1 MANQQE
7 INAFRAVEEL
17 IESELF
23 RDYGSEMTVILK
35 ECKRD
40 GNDIY
45 LSVQIKEHDDVWKY
59 LRFRADNVP
68 INNIDDDDLCT
79 IDLYI
84 DIGEDNFEKV
94 TSYDQR
100 CKYFWLAF
108 LEWPKRYTEQK
119 Q

>member
-17 IESELF
+17 IERQLF
-23 RDYGSEMTVILK
+23 NDYGSEMTVVLEK
-35 ECKRD
+35 CERD

-45 LSVQIKEHDDVWKY
+45 LDVKIKDHDDVLQY

-68 INNIDDDDLCT
+68 VNNIDDEDLCT
-79 IDLYI
+79 IDLHI
-84 DIGEDNFEKV
+84 DLNEDHFEKV

-108 LEWPKRYTEQK
+108 LEWPKCYREQK